1 MPSSHDACF
10 DCHWKNLRPA
20 SDDCAGCHKLAVAA
34 FSPATSP
41 KRISAKFAHEGGKG
55 EHVME
60 CTTCHINI
68 TRANSL
74 RGLTPD
80 VPIAACASCHKD
92 SKKTTYPKAVTIE
105 EEFAQNKKTGEGT
118 YCHTPDVG
126 KKKPPPHRQL
136 FASQFP
142 RTQGVHQLPP
152 DTVHHTDAADVL
164 NLSPNCQWQR
174 SAAQSLP

>member
-1 MPSSHDACF
+1 LSLAILALAPANADPALLHPFKSMPHSHDACF
-10 DCHWKNLRPA
+10 DCHWKSLKPA
-20 SDDCAGCHKLAVAA
+20 SDDCAGCHKLAPAA
-34 FSPATSP
+34 FAPVTSP

-68 TRANSL
+68 TRASTL

-105 EEFAQNKKTGEGT
+105 EELAQNKKTGECT

-126 KKKPPPHRQL
+126 KKKPPPSH
-136 FASQFP
+136 
-142 RTQGVHQLPP
+142 
-152 DTVHHTDAADVL
+152 DAA
-164 NLSPNCQWQR
+164 
-174 SAAQSLP
+174 AQ